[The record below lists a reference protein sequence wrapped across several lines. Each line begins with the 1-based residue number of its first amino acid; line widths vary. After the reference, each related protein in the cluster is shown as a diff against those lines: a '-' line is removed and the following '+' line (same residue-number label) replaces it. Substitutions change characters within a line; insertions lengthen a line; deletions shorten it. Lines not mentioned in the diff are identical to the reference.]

1 MFPFRNF
8 PPTDLTLIL
17 GSSVCVC
24 VCVCVC
30 VYVCVCSVTFDSA
43 IPWTVAH
50 QDPLSM
56 EFSRQ
61 EYLCKLPFPTS
72 EDLPQPG
79 IETASVASPAL
90 AGRFF
95 TTVPPGKPKFLVAY
109 TVFGVEPISLPIAV
123 VPIPIT
129 TVLNKV
135 GLATL
140 KCH

>member
-1 MFPFRNF
+1 MVVVLNHVGFFVA
-8 PPTDLTLIL
+8 L
-17 GSSVCVC
+17 
-24 VCVCVC
+24 
-30 VYVCVCSVTFDSA
+30 
-43 IPWTVAH
+43 WTVAC
-50 QDPLSM
+50 QAPLSM

-95 TTVPPGKPKFLVAY
+95 TTAPPGKPKFLVAH
-109 TVFGVEPISLPIAV
+109 TIFGVEPISLPIAV

-129 TVLNKV
+129 AVLNKV